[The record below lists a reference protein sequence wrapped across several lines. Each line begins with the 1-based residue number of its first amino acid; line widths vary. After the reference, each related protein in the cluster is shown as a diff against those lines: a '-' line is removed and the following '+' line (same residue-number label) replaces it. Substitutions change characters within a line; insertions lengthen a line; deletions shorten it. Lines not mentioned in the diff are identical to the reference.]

1 VALANQEQVLV
12 MVRQVVV
19 RVLQA
24 MVLPPL
30 WEMLAVLVG
39 LVAAAVVE
47 HQQEQLAVLAAQE
60 YFTFSI
66 RMEQI

>member
-30 WEMLAVLVG
+30 RELLAVLVG
-39 LVAAAVVE
+39 LVAAVVVE
-47 HQQEQLAVLAAQE
+47 HQQEQLAVQVVQE

-66 RMEQI
+66 KEQL